1 MEPETQNGSPQD
13 INRRRN
19 GDNGNE
25 YLEVF
30 GIRGRVVVGEQ
41 TTSSV
46 AWPVESLLRV

>member
-13 INRRRN
+13 IHQSRN
-19 GDNGNE
+19 GDNGSK

-30 GIRGRVVVGEQ
+30 DIRGRVVEGEQ
-41 TTSSV
+41 TASSM